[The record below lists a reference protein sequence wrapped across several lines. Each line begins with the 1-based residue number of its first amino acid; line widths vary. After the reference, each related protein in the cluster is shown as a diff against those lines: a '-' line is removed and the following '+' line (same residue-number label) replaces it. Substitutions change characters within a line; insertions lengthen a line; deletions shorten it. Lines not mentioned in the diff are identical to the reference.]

1 MAKVDTIIEENP
13 DSSLDQLVAARKI
26 NQDQR
31 AQALKKPSLQSSL
44 SQLEEQ
50 ITAYKKM
57 EEDFWQRLESEKQ
70 RLQEHHEKELEQA
83 KTLAQTQAS
92 AMSRTDL
99 RQKLLV
105 LSRFLRAAAARRQA
119 DDEESDDSK
128 AFEGVLLLL
137 YGGDIAAVYAAE
149 RLVNGSQDKA
159 PSTEGATVD
168 VPCTSQS
175 PRLIHPFLT
184 SIETVLTYV
193 R

>member
-13 DSSLDQLVAARKI
+13 DSSLEDLVAARKI

-50 ITAYKKM
+50 IAAYKKV
-57 EEDFWQRLESEKQ
+57 EEDFRQRLESEKQ
-70 RLQEHHEKELEQA
+70 RLQELHEKELEDA
-83 KTLAQTQAS
+83 KAMVQTQAS
-92 AMSRTDL
+92 SMSRTDL

-119 DDEESDDSK
+119 DDEDTDDSK

-137 YGGDIAAVYAAE
+137 YGGDISAVDAAE
-149 RLVNGSQDKA
+149 RLINGSQDKA
-159 PSTEGATVD
+159 PSTDGATVD

-175 PRLIHPFLT
+175 LHPFLA
-184 SIETVLTYV
+184 SIEAVLT
-193 R
+193 RCR